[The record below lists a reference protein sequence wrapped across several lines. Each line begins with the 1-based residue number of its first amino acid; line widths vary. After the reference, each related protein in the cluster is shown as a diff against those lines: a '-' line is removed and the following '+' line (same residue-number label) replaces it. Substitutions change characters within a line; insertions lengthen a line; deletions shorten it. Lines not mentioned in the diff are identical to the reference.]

1 MLITKKAESLAWII
15 IWVFIL
21 SFVLLWI
28 GSLIWNSK
36 DLIWDFDKKM
46 NLDLL
51 TSSSYSIINNLDVS
65 SLTDGQI
72 FYLYKNTSANTFDIY
87 SWVSNSQYK
96 YVDKYWNKVD
106 DPLNFSWDVYDRI
119 FQVIKIDYNGEEK
132 TVVEVVIKELNK

>member
-36 DLIWDFDKKM
+36 DLIGDFDKKM